1 MIFDEVILD
10 DLDEEMNKEYL
21 KELRLGDPKTLE
33 KDVELRV
40 LSLGA
45 GVQSSTVLFKML
57 DQEIKPAD
65 IAIFADTGN
74 EPKEV
79 YVWLDYLK
87 DLMKDK
93 IDFYVVRNEENT
105 GHIIDDYKSA
115 SGRHSLIPLH
125 IKRADGTT
133 SINMRTC
140 TSEYKIK
147 PLQRKVKEILGGSL
161 RGRCVEM
168 VMGISYDEIQRAK
181 IPSNKW
187 QINCYP
193 LVENKI
199 TRSDCKHWIS
209 HTDYGQPPRSACIIC
224 PYHDNKEWKNLK
236 DNYPDEFEYAVK
248 FDEWLRDPNSN
259 SAALQKFRDYNEK
272 KQTPSEQYVYK
283 GKVPLKEATF
293 DEPSDYQGTL
303 FDDECEGMC
312 GI

>member
-1 MIFDEVILD
+1 MK
-10 DLDEEMNKEYL
+10 NYL
-21 KELRLGDPKTLE
+21 QELRLADSKTLE

-140 TSEYKIK
+140 TAEYKIK

-181 IPSNKW
+181 TPSNKW

-312 GI
+312 GV

>member
-1 MIFDEVILD
+1 MKNFLQ
-10 DLDEEMNKEYL
+10 
-21 KELRLGDPKTLE
+21 ELRLADSKTLE

-140 TSEYKIK
+140 TAEYKIK

-181 IPSNKW
+181 TPSNKW

-312 GI
+312 GV

>member
-1 MIFDEVILD
+1 M
-10 DLDEEMNKEYL
+10 MNYL
-21 KELRLGDPKTLE
+21 QELRLADSKTLE
-33 KDVELRV
+33 KNVELRV

-87 DLMKDK
+87 DLMKGK
-93 IDFYVVRNEENT
+93 MDFYVVRNEENT

-140 TSEYKIK
+140 TAEYKIK

-236 DNYPDEFEYAVK
+236 NNYPDEFEYAVK

>member
-1 MIFDEVILD
+1 MK
-10 DLDEEMNKEYL
+10 NYL
-21 KELRLGDPKTLE
+21 QELRLANSKTLE

-93 IDFYVVRNEENT
+93 MDFYVVRNEENT

-140 TSEYKIK
+140 TAEYKIK

-199 TRSDCKHWIS
+199 TRFDCKHWIS

-248 FDEWLRDPNSN
+248 FDEWLRNPNSN

-272 KQTPSEQYVYK
+272 KQTSSQQYVYK
-283 GKVPLKEATF
+283 GKVPLREATF

>member
-1 MIFDEVILD
+1 
-10 DLDEEMNKEYL
+10 MNYL
-21 KELRLGDPKTLE
+21 QELRLADSKTLE

-57 DQEIKPAD
+57 DQEIKLAD

-79 YVWLDYLK
+79 YLWLDYLK

-93 IDFYVVRNEENT
+93 MDFYVVRNEENT

-181 IPSNKW
+181 TPSNKW

-272 KQTPSEQYVYK
+272 KQTPSQQYVYK
-283 GKVPLKEATF
+283 GKVPLREATF

>member
-1 MIFDEVILD
+1 M
-10 DLDEEMNKEYL
+10 MNYL
-21 KELRLGDPKTLE
+21 QELRLADSKTLE
-33 KDVELRV
+33 KNVELRV

-87 DLMKDK
+87 DLMKGK
-93 IDFYVVRNEENT
+93 MDFYVVRNEENT

-140 TSEYKIK
+140 TAEYKIK

-161 RGRCVEM
+161 RGKCVEM

-236 DNYPDEFEYAVK
+236 NNYPDEFEYAVK

>member
-1 MIFDEVILD
+1 M
-10 DLDEEMNKEYL
+10 MNYL
-21 KELRLGDPKTLE
+21 QELRLADNKTLE

-93 IDFYVVRNEENT
+93 MDFYVVRNEENT
-105 GHIIDDYKSA
+105 GHIINDYKSA

-140 TSEYKIK
+140 TAEYKIK

-181 IPSNKW
+181 TPSNKW

>member
-1 MIFDEVILD
+1 MK
-10 DLDEEMNKEYL
+10 NYL
-21 KELRLGDPKTLE
+21 QELRLADSKTLE

-93 IDFYVVRNEENT
+93 MDFYVVRNEENT

-140 TSEYKIK
+140 TAEYKIK

-181 IPSNKW
+181 TPSNKW

-248 FDEWLRDPNSN
+248 FDEWLRNPNSN

-272 KQTPSEQYVYK
+272 KQTPSQQYVYK
-283 GKVPLKEATF
+283 GKVPLREATF

>member
-10 DLDEEMNKEYL
+10 DLDEEMNKAYL

-93 IDFYVVRNEENT
+93 MDFYVVRNDENT

-147 PLQRKVKEILGGSL
+147 PLQRKVKKILGGSL
-161 RGRCVEM
+161 RGKCVEM

-293 DEPSDYQGTL
+293 DEPSDFQGTL

>member
-1 MIFDEVILD
+1 
-10 DLDEEMNKEYL
+10 MNYL
-21 KELRLGDPKTLE
+21 QELRLADSKTLE

-74 EPKEV
+74 EQKEV

-93 IDFYVVRNEENT
+93 MDFYVVRNEENT

-140 TSEYKIK
+140 TAEYKIK

-272 KQTPSEQYVYK
+272 KQTPSQQYVYK

>member
-1 MIFDEVILD
+1 M
-10 DLDEEMNKEYL
+10 MNYL
-21 KELRLGDPKTLE
+21 QELRLADSKTLE

-93 IDFYVVRNEENT
+93 MDFYVVRNEENT

-140 TSEYKIK
+140 TAEYKIK

-272 KQTPSEQYVYK
+272 KQTPSQQYVYK
-283 GKVPLKEATF
+283 GKVPLREATF
-293 DEPSDYQGTL
+293 EEPSDYQGTL

>member
-1 MIFDEVILD
+1 M
-10 DLDEEMNKEYL
+10 MNYL
-21 KELRLGDPKTLE
+21 QELRLADIKTLE

-93 IDFYVVRNEENT
+93 MDFYVVRNEENT

-181 IPSNKW
+181 TPSNKW

-272 KQTPSEQYVYK
+272 KQTPSQQYVYK
-283 GKVPLKEATF
+283 GKIPLKEATF
-293 DEPSDYQGTL
+293 EEPSDYQGTL

>member
-1 MIFDEVILD
+1 MIFNEVILD
-10 DLDEEMNKEYL
+10 ELDEKMNKEYL

-33 KDVELRV
+33 RDVELRV

-125 IKRADGTT
+125 IKRADGTS

-147 PLQRKVKEILGGSL
+147 PLQRKIKEILGGSL
-161 RGRCVEM
+161 RGKCVEM

-272 KQTPSEQYVYK
+272 KQTPSQQYVYK
-283 GKVPLKEATF
+283 GKVPLREATF

>member
-33 KDVELRV
+33 KNVELRV

-199 TRSDCKHWIS
+199 R
-209 HTDYGQPPRSACIIC
+209 
-224 PYHDNKEWKNLK
+224 
-236 DNYPDEFEYAVK
+236 
-248 FDEWLRDPNSN
+248 
-259 SAALQKFRDYNEK
+259 
-272 KQTPSEQYVYK
+272 
-283 GKVPLKEATF
+283 
-293 DEPSDYQGTL
+293 
-303 FDDECEGMC
+303 
-312 GI
+312 

>member
-10 DLDEEMNKEYL
+10 DLYEEMNKEYL
-21 KELRLGDPKTLE
+21 KELRLGDLE
-33 KDVELRV
+33 TIHKDVELRV

-45 GVQSSTVLFKML
+45 GVQSSAVLFKML

-140 TSEYKIK
+140 TAEYKIK

-181 IPSNKW
+181 TPSNKW

-293 DEPSDYQGTL
+293 DEPSDYQGSL

>member
-1 MIFDEVILD
+1 M
-10 DLDEEMNKEYL
+10 MNYL
-21 KELRLGDPKTLE
+21 QELRLADSKTLE

-74 EPKEV
+74 EQKEV

-93 IDFYVVRNEENT
+93 MDFYVVRNEENT

-140 TSEYKIK
+140 TAEYKIK

-272 KQTPSEQYVYK
+272 KQTPSQQYVYK

>member
-1 MIFDEVILD
+1 MK
-10 DLDEEMNKEYL
+10 NYL
-21 KELRLGDPKTLE
+21 QELRLADSKTLE

-93 IDFYVVRNEENT
+93 MDFYVVRNEENT
-105 GHIIDDYKSA
+105 GHIINDYKSA

-140 TSEYKIK
+140 TAEYKIK

-181 IPSNKW
+181 TPSNKW

>member
-1 MIFDEVILD
+1 M
-10 DLDEEMNKEYL
+10 MNYL
-21 KELRLGDPKTLE
+21 QELRLADSKTLE

-93 IDFYVVRNEENT
+93 MDFYVVRNEENT

-115 SGRHSLIPLH
+115 NGRHSLIPLH

-140 TSEYKIK
+140 TAEYKIK

-272 KQTPSEQYVYK
+272 KQTPSQQYVYK

>member
-1 MIFDEVILD
+1 MIFDKVILD

-21 KELRLGDPKTLE
+21 KELRLGDLQTIH

-79 YVWLDYLK
+79 YIWLDYLK

-168 VMGISYDEIQRAK
+168 VMGISYDEIQRTK

-272 KQTPSEQYVYK
+272 KQTPSQQYVYK
-283 GKVPLKEATF
+283 GKVPLREATF

>member
-1 MIFDEVILD
+1 MK
-10 DLDEEMNKEYL
+10 NYL
-21 KELRLGDPKTLE
+21 QELRLADSKTLE

-93 IDFYVVRNEENT
+93 MDFYVVRNEENT

-140 TSEYKIK
+140 TAEYKIK

-181 IPSNKW
+181 TPSNKW

-272 KQTPSEQYVYK
+272 KQTPSQQYVYK
-283 GKVPLKEATF
+283 GKVPLREATF

>member
-1 MIFDEVILD
+1 MK
-10 DLDEEMNKEYL
+10 NYL
-21 KELRLGDPKTLE
+21 QELRLADSKTLE

-140 TSEYKIK
+140 TAEYKIK

-181 IPSNKW
+181 TPSNKW

-293 DEPSDYQGTL
+293 EEPSDYQGTL

-312 GI
+312 GV

>member
-1 MIFDEVILD
+1 M
-10 DLDEEMNKEYL
+10 MNYL
-21 KELRLGDPKTLE
+21 QELRLADSKTLE

-93 IDFYVVRNEENT
+93 MDFYVVRNEENT

-181 IPSNKW
+181 TPSNKW

-272 KQTPSEQYVYK
+272 KQTPSQQYVYK

-293 DEPSDYQGTL
+293 EEPSDYQGTL
-303 FDDECEGMC
+303 FDDECEGMG

>member
-1 MIFDEVILD
+1 M
-10 DLDEEMNKEYL
+10 KSYL
-21 KELRLGDPKTLE
+21 QELRLADSKTLE

-140 TSEYKIK
+140 TAEYKIK

-181 IPSNKW
+181 TPSNKW

>member
-1 MIFDEVILD
+1 MK
-10 DLDEEMNKEYL
+10 NYL
-21 KELRLGDPKTLE
+21 QELRLADSKTLE

-93 IDFYVVRNEENT
+93 MDFYVVRNEENT

-181 IPSNKW
+181 TPSNKW

-272 KQTPSEQYVYK
+272 KQTPSQQYVYK
-283 GKVPLKEATF
+283 GKIPLKEATF
-293 DEPSDYQGTL
+293 EEPSDYQGTL

>member
-1 MIFDEVILD
+1 
-10 DLDEEMNKEYL
+10 
-21 KELRLGDPKTLE
+21 
-33 KDVELRV
+33 
-40 LSLGA
+40 
-45 GVQSSTVLFKML
+45 LFKML

-87 DLMKDK
+87 NLMKDK

-105 GHIIDDYKSA
+105 GHIIDDYKSV

-181 IPSNKW
+181 TPSNKW

-259 SAALQKFRDYNEK
+259 SAALQKFRDYNKK
-272 KQTPSEQYVYK
+272 KQTPSQQYVYK
-283 GKVPLKEATF
+283 GKVPLREATF

>member
-1 MIFDEVILD
+1 
-10 DLDEEMNKEYL
+10 MNYL
-21 KELRLGDPKTLE
+21 QELRLADSKTLE
-33 KDVELRV
+33 KNVELRV

-87 DLMKDK
+87 DLMKGK
-93 IDFYVVRNEENT
+93 MDFYVVRNEENT

-140 TSEYKIK
+140 TAEYKIK

-236 DNYPDEFEYAVK
+236 NNYPDEFEYAVK

>member
-1 MIFDEVILD
+1 MIQ
-10 DLDEEMNKEYL
+10 MTNYL
-21 KELRLGDPKTLE
+21 KELRLADNKTLE

-45 GVQSSTVLFKML
+45 GVKSSTVLFKML

-93 IDFYVVRNEENT
+93 MNFYIVRNEENT
-105 GHIIDDYKSA
+105 GHIIDDYKSS

-147 PLQRKVKEILGGSL
+147 PLQRKIKEILGGNL
-161 RGRCVEM
+161 RGKCVEM
-168 VMGISYDEIQRAK
+168 VMGISFDEIQRVK

-209 HTDYGQPPRSACIIC
+209 HTNYGQPPRSACIIC

-259 SAALQKFRDYNEK
+259 SAALQKFRDYNIK

-283 GKVPLKEATF
+283 GKIPPKEATF
-293 DEPSDYQGTL
+293 EEPSDYQGSL